1 MLNIK
6 LFLYCLMTYHILEEC
21 WSSIITRILLLS
33 LTSELHYSLFF
44 IIGYFLMAV
53 FINTLILRRPA
64 ECTPFLLYKY
74 SKIFYLKIILKID
87 RLLNV
92 NFVFNDLIL
101 FITKTLLA
109 FSFKIIMSKYLLLY
123 QPKMLKRYY
132 VILSSK

>member
-1 MLNIK
+1 
-6 LFLYCLMTYHILEEC
+6 
-21 WSSIITRILLLS
+21 
-33 LTSELHYSLFF
+33 
-44 IIGYFLMAV
+44 MAV

-64 ECTPFLLYKY
+64 ECTPFLFYKY
-74 SKIFYLKIILKID
+74 SKIFYLKTILKID